1 MSEFTVLVSRD
12 HHHVA
17 IGGEIDMA
25 TEPAL
30 DAALAEVSGEVA
42 VDCTEV
48 SFIGSSGFSSLDR
61 GYETVL
67 ARGGSF
73 EVFGMTTFQQRIAEI
88 LSVPY
93 VRS

>member
-17 IGGEIDMA
+17 VGGEIDLA
-25 TEPAL
+25 TAHAL
-30 DAALAEVSGEVA
+30 DAALAEVCGEVD

-48 SFIGSSGFSSLDR
+48 SFIGTTGFSSLDR
-61 GYETVL
+61 GYAAAL
-67 ARGGSF
+67 ARGGTF
-73 EVFGMTTFQQRIAEI
+73 EVFGMTTFQRKIAEL